1 MSLRQFILF
10 NSCSSSYISK
20 RVVMVRSIRLL
31 KVQPGTFEIIIL
43 IIIFVGL
50 QAWWIIP
57 IIKRN
62 NEMNESGK
70 DLSEKVKQ
78 LERIFKK

>member
-1 MSLRQFILF
+1 MQQGTSE
-10 NSCSSSYISK
+10 
-20 RVVMVRSIRLL
+20 LL
-31 KVQPGTFEIIIL
+31 IL

-50 QAWWIIP
+50 QAWWVIP

-62 NEMNESGK
+62 NKMNESSK
-70 DLSEKVKQ
+70 DLSEEVKQ

>member
-1 MSLRQFILF
+1 MLKHEQ
-10 NSCSSSYISK
+10 
-20 RVVMVRSIRLL
+20 LL

-43 IIIFVGL
+43 ILIFIGL
-50 QAWWIIP
+50 QAWWLIP

-62 NEMNESGK
+62 TKMNERGK
-70 DLSEKVKQ
+70 DISKEIKQ

>member
-1 MSLRQFILF
+1 MHQ
-10 NSCSSSYISK
+10 
-20 RVVMVRSIRLL
+20 
-31 KVQPGTFEIIIL
+31 GTFELIIL
-43 IIIFVGL
+43 ILIFLGL

-62 NEMNESGK
+62 NKMNERGK
-70 DLSEKVKQ
+70 DLIEEIKQ

>member
-1 MSLRQFILF
+1 M
-10 NSCSSSYISK
+10 
-20 RVVMVRSIRLL
+20 
-31 KVQPGTFEIIIL
+31 QPGTVEIVTLIL
-43 IIIFVGL
+43 IFVGL

-62 NEMNESGK
+62 NKMNERGK
-70 DLSEKVKQ
+70 DLSEEVKQ

>member
-1 MSLRQFILF
+1 M
-10 NSCSSSYISK
+10 
-20 RVVMVRSIRLL
+20 
-31 KVQPGTFEIIIL
+31 QPGTFEIILLIL
-43 IIIFVGL
+43 IFVVL

-62 NEMNESGK
+62 NKINKRGK
-70 DLSEKVKQ
+70 DLSEEVKQ

>member
-1 MSLRQFILF
+1 M
-10 NSCSSSYISK
+10 
-20 RVVMVRSIRLL
+20 
-31 KVQPGTFEIIIL
+31 QPGTFDIVLL

-50 QAWWIIP
+50 QAWWVIP

-62 NEMNESGK
+62 NEIIERRN
-70 DLSEKVKQ
+70 DLSEEVKQ